1 MQMKY
6 LKTFLKLGGDIVSGV
21 RNITASSAVPDD
33 LAKRLGPS
41 GVNEI
46 LLTLWQGYYDLLSDA
61 RIIITEST
69 PEDDITQEWYGKI
82 YLRWTSE
89 NRAAILQINNI
100 GPVHQHQDST
110 FTKGYGKKNTIDFC
124 FRDWDTSNS
133 YFGAECKNLYHKR
146 KDKIKRYV
154 DTGVKHYISG
164 KYGSQS
170 SESSIVG
177 YVLSGE
183 ISEIVAELISE
194 ISKTGP
200 TSNLSREFRYVEPQ
214 YASQHTRDFDKQ
226 EITIHH
232 LFFDF
237 CHSST

>member
-1 MQMKY
+1 MISHKN
-6 LKTFLKLGGDIVSGV
+6 G
-21 RNITASSAVPDD
+21 
-33 LAKRLGPS
+33 
-41 GVNEI
+41 
-46 LLTLWQGYYDLLSDA
+46 
-61 RIIITEST
+61 TEKSIC
-69 PEDDITQEWYGKI
+69 D
-82 YLRWTSE
+82 
-89 NRAAILQINNI
+89 
-100 GPVHQHQDST
+100 GPVRIELQFYKQITLAQYINIKIQPSQR
-110 FTKGYGKKNTIDFC
+110 GMEKNTIDFC

-164 KYGSQS
+164 KYGSRS